1 MRSSVSLT
9 DPSGSATGSR
19 LPPTTR
25 RCRATSWPIGWW
37 RRARGRSSSGRRR
50 WCDGP
55 RGDDVSA
62 RAGVVYLVGAGPG
75 DPGLVTMRAMELI
88 GSADVVVH
96 DRLIPGGLLDAARG
110 DAELVDV
117 GKRPG
122 EGSVA
127 GETRGSEDAQRAIE
141 DLIADRARR
150 GRSVVRLKGGDPF
163 VFGRGGEEA
172 EM

>member
-19 LPPTTR
+19 RRPTTR

-50 WCDGP
+50 WCDRR
-55 RGDDVSA
+55 RGDDVSD
-62 RAGVVYLVGAGPG
+62 RAGVVYLGGAGPG
-75 DPGLVTMRAMELI
+75 DPGLVTLRAMELI
-88 GSADVVVH
+88 GSADVIVH
-96 DRLIPGGLLDAARG
+96 DRLIPDGLLGAARA

-117 GKRPG
+117 GKRPK
-122 EGSVA
+122 EATVA
-127 GETRGSEDAQRAIE
+127 GEKLGTEEAQRAIE
-141 DLIADRARR
+141 GLIAGRARD

-172 EM
+172 E